1 MGITGSAESVPKT
14 THYLLIMQAFFILA
28 LLPLAAFANHAR
40 ALGHHAPAYAPAPA
54 YTCRDTNTSVYAEVC
69 VPAFTN
75 VETEVVLDVKVV
87 EDNDYCYE
95 QITTVCSLTT
105 KTSSHELCTYSYQ
118 DKTDTLA
125 ARITEVGYV
134 DKSETMK
141 VTSCKPSGYG
151 DHYGAGEHQYCRE
164 EYQTQA
170 YKVPT
175 VDTPLDIT
183 VDLTNPEPIKTCVI
197 KEIVLTE
204 VVCEDIVEQKCF
216 NVAELV
222 DAANV
227 VDQVEIILGEPNCNA
242 VTLTLPTKACKK
254 SHY

>member
-1 MGITGSAESVPKT
+1 
-14 THYLLIMQAFFILA
+14 MQAFILA
-28 LLPLAAFANHAR
+28 LLPLVAFAD
-40 ALGHHAPAYAPAPA
+40 HAPAYGYGPQ
-54 YTCRDTNTSVYAEVC
+54 YHCRDTNTSVYAEVC

-75 VETEVVLDVKVV
+75 VEKEVVLD
-87 EDNDYCYE
+87 NYYCYE

-105 KTSSHELCTYSYQ
+105 RESSHTLCTYSYQ
-118 DKTDTLA
+118 DKTDTLP
-125 ARITEVGYV
+125 ARITQVGYV

-175 VDTPLDIT
+175 VDTPKDIT
-183 VDLTNPEPIKTCVI
+183 VDLTNAEPVETCVTKVI
-197 KEIVLTE
+197 EVEE
-204 VVCEDIVEQKCF
+204 VVCEDVKAQKCF
-216 NVAELV
+216 NVARLV
-222 DAANV
+222 DSPNTVIQSEV
-227 VDQVEIILGEPNCNA
+227 VLGEPKCDA
-242 VTLTLPTKACKK
+242 VTLTLPTQACKK

>member
-1 MGITGSAESVPKT
+1 
-14 THYLLIMQAFFILA
+14 MQAFILA
-28 LLPLAAFANHAR
+28 LLPLAAFADHAP
-40 ALGHHAPAYAPAPA
+40 AYGHHAPAYAPAPA
-54 YTCRDTNTSVYAEVC
+54 YHCRDTNTSVYAEVC

-75 VETEVVLDVKVV
+75 VEKEVVLAVKVV

-125 ARITEVGYV
+125 ARVTQVGYV

-183 VDLTNPEPIKTCVI
+183 VDLTNAEPVATCVVKVI
-197 KEIVLTE
+197 EIDE
-204 VVCEDIVEQKCF
+204 VVCEDVKSQRCF
-216 NVAELV
+216 NVARLV
-222 DAANV
+222 DSTNTIINPRLFWENPNV
-227 VDQVEIILGEPNCNA
+227 TPSPLLCPPRPAKKPII
-242 VTLTLPTKACKK
+242 KQ
-254 SHY
+254 

>member
-14 THYLLIMQAFFILA
+14 THYLLIMQAFILA
-28 LLPLAAFANHAR
+28 LLPLVAFAS
-40 ALGHHAPAYAPAPA
+40 HAPAYAPAPA
-54 YTCRDTNTSVYAEVC
+54 YHCRDTNTSVYAEVC

-75 VETEVVLDVKVV
+75 VEKEVVLDVKVV

-125 ARITEVGYV
+125 ARITQVGYV

-151 DHYGAGEHQYCRE
+151 DHYGAGEHQNCRE

-183 VDLTNPEPIKTCVI
+183 VDLTNAEPVATCVTKVI
-197 KEIVLTE
+197 EIDE
-204 VVCEDIVEQKCF
+204 VVCEDVKSQRCF
-216 NVAELV
+216 NVARLV
-222 DAANV
+222 DSTNTIIQSEV
-227 VDQVEIILGEPNCNA
+227 VLGEPKCDA

-254 SHY
+254 NPLLNNEL

>member
-14 THYLLIMQAFFILA
+14 THYLLIMQAFILA
-28 LLPLAAFANHAR
+28 LLPLVAFAD
-40 ALGHHAPAYAPAPA
+40 HAPAYGYGPQ
-54 YTCRDTNTSVYAEVC
+54 YHCRDTNTSVYAEVC
-69 VPAFTN
+69 VPAFTT
-75 VETEVVLDVKVV
+75 VDKPITLDVKVV
-87 EDNDYCYE
+87 EDNDYCYQ

-105 KTSSHELCTYSYQ
+105 KTSSHTLCTYSYQ
-118 DKTDTLA
+118 NKVTTLD
-125 ARITEVGYV
+125 ARVTQVTYAE
-134 DKSETMK
+134 KSETMK

-170 YKVPT
+170 YKVPL
-175 VDTPLDIT
+175 VDAPLDIT
-183 VDLTNPEPIKTCVI
+183 VELTNPEPIKECVTKDI
-197 KEIVLTE
+197 ILTE

-222 DAANV
+222 DDVNV

>member
-14 THYLLIMQAFFILA
+14 TPYLLIMEAFILA
-28 LLPLAAFANHAR
+28 LLPLVAFAD
-40 ALGHHAPAYAPAPA
+40 HAPAYGYGPQ
-54 YTCRDTNTSVYAEVC
+54 YHCRDTNTSVYAEVC
-69 VPAFTN
+69 VPAFTT
-75 VETEVVLDVKVV
+75 VDKPITLDVKVV
-87 EDNDYCYE
+87 EDNDYCYQ

-105 KTSSHELCTYSYQ
+105 KTSSHTLCTYSYQ
-118 DKTDTLA
+118 NKVTTLD
-125 ARITEVGYV
+125 ARVTQVTYAE
-134 DKSETMK
+134 KSETMK

-170 YKVPT
+170 YKVPL
-175 VDTPLDIT
+175 VDAPLDIT
-183 VDLTNPEPIKTCVI
+183 VELTNPEPIKECVTKDI
-197 KEIVLTE
+197 ILTE

-222 DAANV
+222 DDVNV